1 MEISR
6 RAKVL
11 MGTRSDKERSAAMLR
26 DLGENGGMS
35 FLRLLEESA
44 TN

>member
-6 RAKVL
+6 RAEVL
-11 MGTRSDKERSAAMLR
+11 MGTKPDKERSAAMLQV
-26 DLGENGGMS
+26 LGEDGGMS
-35 FLRLLEESA
+35 FLRLLEEST